1 VMLLKFIRRGPGVKP
16 VRSEGSCCTSPSS
29 TSIACSDWLVP
40 CGGGLEGSEIAPESD
55 IFGCSA
61 LTNDAS
67 LVHSIA
73 VERGGPNWPM
83 T

>member
-1 VMLLKFIRRGPGVKP
+1 MMLLKSIRRVPEVKP
-16 VRSEGSCCTSPSS
+16 VRSEGSCYTSPLS

-40 CGGGLEGSEIAPESD
+40 YSGRLEGSEIAPKSD
-55 IFGCSA
+55 IFRCSA

-67 LVHSIA
+67 LVHSII
-73 VERGGPNWPM
+73 VERGGPNWPI